1 MTFSTATLVFDVFN
15 IGGHRRSGSNFALA
29 VQLRGLLTKI
39 KRGVIR
45 YGTARATDA
54 LRNGHIY

>member
-15 IGGHRRSGSNFALA
+15 VGGHRRGSSNFAP
-29 VQLRGLLTKI
+29 LRGLRTKI

-45 YGTARATDA
+45 YGTARAKDA